1 MFHHKKPYKRVLFI
15 TKFRETSDGYSHSGL
30 SSGLYNSARFICD
43 MLNEHSE
50 NIDARIAQVIDN
62 NSIDAVVTDF
72 RPDIVIIEALWV
84 VPDKFK
90 VLKSLHPHVKW
101 VIRLHSDTPFAA
113 SEGIFIEWCTEY
125 LQMKNVYLNVNSR
138 DLYDSFVSYF
148 KNNHLGHVHHKI
160 SYLENYYP
168 VEKIAGSDVVPYADK
183 NPDAIDIGCFGAIRP
198 LKNQLIQALAAIQYA
213 DKIGKRLNFHIN
225 NSRKEMAGSPAYRNI
240 VNLFSKNPRH
250 TLVEHAWLPHD
261 QFLNVMAAMDICM
274 QVSYSETFN
283 IVAADA
289 VALNIPVL
297 VSDQIE
303 WVSPWFT
310 ADPNSTSSI
319 VRGLARVSL
328 LSSIGLQKMNK
339 SSLKN
344 QSKQAKERWLSFL
357 TEF

>member
-1 MFHHKKPYKRVLFI
+1 MYHHKKPYKRVLFI
-15 TKFRETSDGYSHSGL
+15 TKFRETSEGYSNSGL

-50 NIDARIAQVIDN
+50 NITAKVVQVIDN
-62 NSIDAVVTDF
+62 NNIDAEVTLF
-72 RPDIVIIEALWV
+72 RPDIVFIEALWV
-84 VPDKFK
+84 VPEKFK
-90 VLKSLHPHVKW
+90 VLKSLHPDVKW
-101 VIRLHSDTPFAA
+101 VVRLHSDTPFAA
-113 SEGIFIEWCTEY
+113 SEGVFIEWCTEY

-138 DLYDSFVSYF
+138 DLYESFVSYF
-148 KNNHLGHVHHKI
+148 KNNHLGHVHKKI

-168 VEKIAGSDVVPYADK
+168 VDKIAGGHVEPYSK
-183 NPDAIDIGCFGAIRP
+183 KIPGGIDIGCFGAIRP

-213 DKIGKRLNFHIN
+213 DKIGQRLYFHIN

-240 VNLFSKNPRH
+240 VNLFKKNPRH
-250 TLVEHAWLPHD
+250 VLVEHAWLPHHE
-261 QFLNVMAAMDICM
+261 FLNVMASMDICM

-289 VALNIPVL
+289 VALNVPVL

-310 ADPNSTSSI
+310 ADPNSVASI

-328 LSSIGLQKMNK
+328 LSGIGLQSLNK

-344 QSKQAKERWLSFL
+344 QSKQAKEKWLSFL